1 MTVEVRSFYS
11 PTGLEAGRFAIVWK
25 LLESIFFHLLEQIT
39 AIRKT
44 QTVREEITYCAV
56 KIRLSSGGVSPCLN
70 SPLLVTAAAKGSGVA
85 GGTA

>member
-1 MTVEVRSFYS
+1 MTIEVRSFYS

-25 LLESIFFHLLEQIT
+25 LLESIFFHLLEQI

-44 QTVREEITYCAV
+44 QTVREEIAYCAV
-56 KIRLSSGGVSPCLN
+56 KIRLSSGGASPCLN

-85 GGTA
+85 EGTA